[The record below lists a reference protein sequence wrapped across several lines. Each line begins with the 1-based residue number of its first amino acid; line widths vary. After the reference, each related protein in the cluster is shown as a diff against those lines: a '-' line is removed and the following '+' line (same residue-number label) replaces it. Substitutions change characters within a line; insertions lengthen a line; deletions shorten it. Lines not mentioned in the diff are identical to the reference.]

1 MKFSFFFST
10 IFLKNV
16 KYVTSHGKTYTNA
29 FPLNGLKRW
38 QRVGYPLGSHWK
50 CWKKRWKCLENLLE
64 VLRKAV
70 EKLCAE
76 PLKNPL
82 GKFTQAI
89 LGVDSKQ

>member
-1 MKFSFFFST
+1 M
-10 IFLKNV
+10 
-16 KYVTSHGKTYTNA
+16 TSHGKTYTNA
-29 FPLNGLKRW
+29 FPSNSLKHW
-38 QRVGYPLGSHWK
+38 QSIGYPLGTHWVPVVSPLQV
-50 CWKKRWKCLENLLE
+50 LEKALEVLGNPLE

-89 LGVDSKQ
+89 VGVESKQSFIRLS